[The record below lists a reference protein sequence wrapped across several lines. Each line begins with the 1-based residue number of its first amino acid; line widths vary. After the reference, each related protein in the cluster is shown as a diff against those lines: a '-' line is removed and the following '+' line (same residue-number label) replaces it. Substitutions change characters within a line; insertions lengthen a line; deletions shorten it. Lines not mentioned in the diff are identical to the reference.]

1 MIQRKIWQL
10 LRKAKIMS
18 EHHPIS
24 DLMTETMSKIKE
36 MVDVNTVVGDPI
48 QTPDG
53 TVLIPVSKISYGFA
67 AGGSNIPS
75 KTQAELFGG
84 GSGAGINITPIA
96 FIAVNDGGVQV
107 LPIVSKPDTGDKMV
121 NLVPEMFDK
130 VTSLFNKKKETAETV
145 EVKTKETADGSSET
159 SAAVTTVTAAPKAE
173 SEE

>member
-1 MIQRKIWQL
+1 MADNNLQG
-10 LRKAKIMS
+10 
-18 EHHPIS
+18 
-24 DLMTETMSKIKE
+24 LMGVSMEKIKE

-96 FIAVNDGGVQV
+96 FIAVNDSGVQV

-130 VTSLFNKKKETAETV
+130 VTSLFNKKKETAEKV
-145 EVKTKETADGSSET
+145 EVKTRETADGSSET

-173 SEE
+173 NEE